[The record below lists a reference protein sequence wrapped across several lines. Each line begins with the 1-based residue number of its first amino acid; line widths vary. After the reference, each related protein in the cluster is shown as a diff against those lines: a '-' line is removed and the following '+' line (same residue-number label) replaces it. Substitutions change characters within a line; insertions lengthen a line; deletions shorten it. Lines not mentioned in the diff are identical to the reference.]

1 MKALLIVGMLTMA
14 LGVVLGAFGAHGL
27 KGKLTPEMMTVYQTA
42 VSYHL
47 WHGLGII
54 ALGLLALQFPTSQGL
69 VTAGWVMLLGLLLF
83 SGSLYGLTL
92 SGVKLLGAIT
102 PLGGLAFIVAWLL
115 AAWSLLRAG

>member
-1 MKALLIVGMLTMA
+1 MA

-92 SGVKLLGAIT
+92 SGIKLLGAIT
-102 PLGGLAFIVAWLL
+102 PLGGLA
-115 AAWSLLRAG
+115 

>member
-1 MKALLIVGMLTMA
+1 MKALLVVGMLTMA

-27 KGKLTPEMMTVYQTA
+27 KGKLTPEMMAVYQTA

-69 VTAGWVMLLGLLLF
+69 VIAGWVMLLGLLLF

-92 SGVKLLGAIT
+92 SGIKLLGAIT